1 MDDHWRHTVVGTT
14 RKTLTWLV
22 CWAAMLA
29 SHMRAHADD
38 REKLAQRLSFRYSA
52 GASLMMSGD
61 QRSWL
66 GYADP
71 GVLSDLQLALRL
83 TPLVAA
89 QAGVAGGIFFSP
101 ISAGALLAPMLGV
114 TLHLPV
120 LGLASYV
127 AINGGAAFTGNVT
140 RPFARAALGID
151 WPLSAAFTAG
161 PVLGM
166 DLVVQR
172 DGRGYSDDAVYG
184 WLGLALSYRPPRS
197 QPLMRSRPDTPEPEL
212 PPPPPP
218 PAAPVE
224 LPFDPPAHDVPP
236 PTPEIAALIDEAVHV
251 SHTELLAPVLFE
263 LDSVELEPSSVAM
276 LHEVA
281 RLLTTERK
289 DIQLMAV
296 IAYADARG
304 SEQYNMQLSQR
315 RAERVRDWLVAHGVA
330 TERLTVEARG
340 YAEPVEEGRVESE
353 HQQNRRV
360 VFRVLREVRP

>member
-1 MDDHWRHTVVGTT
+1 MGSTLKSLCACFIVIVLGHGAPT
-14 RKTLTWLV
+14 RAQENV
-22 CWAAMLA
+22 
-29 SHMRAHADD
+29 
-38 REKLAQRLSFRYSA
+38 AQRLSIRYTA

-71 GVLSDLQLALRL
+71 GLLSDLQLTLRV
-83 TPLVAA
+83 TQLVAA
-89 QAGVAGGIFFSP
+89 QAGVAGGVFFSP

-120 LGLASYV
+120 FGLASYV
-127 AINGGAAFTGNVT
+127 ALNGGAAFTGNVA
-140 RPFARAALGID
+140 RPFGRAAVGVD
-151 WPLSAAFTAG
+151 WPLSAEFSAG
-161 PVLGM
+161 PVLGL
-166 DLVVQR
+166 DLVAQR
-172 DGRGYSDDAVYG
+172 DGQGYSDDALYTWVG
-184 WLGLALSYRPPRS
+184 LGLSYHAARS
-197 QPLMRSRPDTPEPEL
+197 QPVLRRKPIEPPAPAPLPQPTAAVWEEPLATRAPAREPVPPSPEL
-212 PPPPPP
+212 
-218 PAAPVE
+218 
-224 LPFDPPAHDVPP
+224 
-236 PTPEIAALIDEAVHV
+236 AALIDEAAHV

-263 LDSVELEPSSVAM
+263 YDSVELEPSSVAM

-304 SEQYNMQLSQR
+304 SERYNFELSQR
-315 RAERVRDWLVAHGVA
+315 RAERVRDWLVQHGVA
-330 TERLTVEARG
+330 SERLTVDARG
-340 YAEPVEEGRVESE
+340 YAEPVEQGQAEKE